1 MSDRRT
7 LILQAATRV
16 IARRGVR
23 GLRVEE
29 LAAEAEVS
37 TALIYYHFGDRA
49 GLMRRTLEF
58 VNERAER
65 YTEPSASPQTDP
77 RAHLE
82 QMLLLELQDVPA
94 VKENSIAWGELR
106 ATAVFEPELR
116 EQIRS
121 STDEWGEYAT
131 ALIRQAQ
138 EAGTVADDVFA
149 ADSAERLTTLV
160 EGLSERWLSGS
171 ISLDRARELLR
182 GALASELRGPAGSPS
197 APGRSTGSPG

>member
-7 LILQAATRV
+7 LILQAATRL

-29 LAAEAEVS
+29 LAAEAQVS

-58 VNERAER
+58 ISDRAER
-65 YTEPSASPQTDP
+65 YTEPAASAESDP

-94 VKENSIAWGELR
+94 VVENSSAWGELR
-106 ATAVFEPELR
+106 ATAVFESDLR
-116 EQIRS
+116 EQLRN
-121 STDEWGEYAT
+121 STYEWVEYAT
-131 ALIRQAQ
+131 ELIRKAQ
-138 EAGTVADDVFA
+138 EAGTVGQDVIA

-171 ISLDRARELLR
+171 TSLRRARELLR
-182 GALASELRGPAGSPS
+182 GALVSELRI
-197 APGRSTGSPG
+197 PGE

>member
-7 LILQAATRV
+7 LILQAATRL

-29 LAAEAEVS
+29 LAAEAKVS

-58 VNERAER
+58 VSDRAER
-65 YTEPSASPQTDP
+65 YTEPAAGPESDP

-94 VKENSIAWGELR
+94 VVENSSAWGELR
-106 ATAVFEPELR
+106 ATAVFESDLR
-116 EQIRS
+116 EQLRN
-121 STDEWGEYAT
+121 STYEWVEYAT
-131 ALIRQAQ
+131 ELIRKAQ
-138 EAGTVADDVFA
+138 EAGTVGEAVIA

-171 ISLDRARELLR
+171 ISLSRARELLR
-182 GALASELRGPAGSPS
+182 GAFASELRL
-197 APGRSTGSPG
+197 PGE

>member
-58 VNERAER
+58 ISERAER
-65 YTEPSASPQTDP
+65 YTEPSAAPQSDP
-77 RAHLE
+77 RVHLE

-94 VKENSIAWGELR
+94 VVENSIAWGELR
-106 ATAVFEPELR
+106 STTVFEPELR
-116 EQIRS
+116 DQLRD
-121 STDEWGEYAT
+121 STYEWVEYAT
-131 ALIRQAQ
+131 DLIRQAQ
-138 EAGTVADDVFA
+138 EAGTVGEEVIA
-149 ADSAERLTTLV
+149 ADAAERLTTLV

-171 ISLDRARELLR
+171 TSLNRARELLQ
-182 GALASELRGPAGSPS
+182 GALAAELPL
-197 APGRSTGSPG
+197 PG

>member
-7 LILQAATRV
+7 LILQAATRL

-29 LAAEAEVS
+29 LAAEAQVS

-58 VNERAER
+58 ISDRAER
-65 YTEPSASPQTDP
+65 YTEPDASPESDP

-94 VKENSIAWGELR
+94 VVENSSAWGELR
-106 ATAVFEPELR
+106 ATAVFESDLR
-116 EQIRS
+116 EQLRN
-121 STDEWGEYAT
+121 STYEWVEYAT
-131 ALIRQAQ
+131 ELIRKAQ
-138 EAGTVADDVFA
+138 EAGTVGAEVIA

-171 ISLDRARELLR
+171 TSLSRARELLR
-182 GALASELRGPAGSPS
+182 GALVSELRL
-197 APGRSTGSPG
+197 PGE